1 MDLEELHCARSYEAI
16 EIAANGKDK
25 DARVKDEAAHPRESL
40 EDAELDDEHE
50 GAESDLCA
58 DACGHREQ
66 SWLLW
71 WAEHVIFDPLPADM
85 LSGVALNLE
94 PASHPSTLV
103 VLLAHRSMR
112 ATLAVATG
120 QQGEIARD

>member
-1 MDLEELHCARSYEAI
+1 MDLEELHCARSYETI

-25 DARVKDEAAHPRESL
+25 DARVEDEAAHPRESL
-40 EDAELDDEHE
+40 EDGELDDEYE
-50 GAESDLCA
+50 GAESDLRS

-71 WAEHVIFDPLPADM
+71 WAEHVIFDSLPADM
-85 LSGVALNLE
+85 LSGVALDLKS
-94 PASHPSTLV
+94 ASHPPALI
-103 VLLAHRSMR
+103 VLLAHRRMR

-120 QQGEIARD
+120 QQGEIARN